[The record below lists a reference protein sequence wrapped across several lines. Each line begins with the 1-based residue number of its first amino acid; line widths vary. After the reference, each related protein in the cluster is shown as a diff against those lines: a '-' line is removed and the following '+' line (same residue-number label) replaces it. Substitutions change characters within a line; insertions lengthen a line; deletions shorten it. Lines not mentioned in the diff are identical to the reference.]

1 MSNTAH
7 RVHHRL
13 VRVRPPRRLLRNL
26 HGQTPGHPLYRLPD
40 RLPRRLCALAHLFDD
55 DFRDPS
61 MVVDRFAVLLR
72 DPEGPQEN
80 DEVPGEVDADDER
93 GRGLDVVHAEG
104 HERDGE
110 EYHTAHRFRL

>member
-1 MSNTAH
+1 MINTAH
-7 RVHHRL
+7 RVHRRL

-26 HGQTPGHPLYRLPD
+26 HGQTPGYPLYRLPD
-40 RLPRRLCALAHLFDD
+40 RLSRRLRALAHLLDND
-55 DFRDPS
+55 LRYPP
-61 MVVDRFAVLLR
+61 VLVDRFAVLLR